1 MEVERRSI
9 KMRRDDISESDNET
23 SVRESII
30 VDEKF
35 KIQNQTLT
43 GTIMNTDFAALSPT
57 QVHTEIEVQDPY
69 KNATPAEVERL
80 DKLLA

>member
-9 KMRRDDISESDNET
+9 KMRRDDMSESDNET

-35 KIQNQTLT
+35 KI
-43 GTIMNTDFAALSPT
+43 
-57 QVHTEIEVQDPY
+57 
-69 KNATPAEVERL
+69 
-80 DKLLA
+80 